1 MRIKEFKEILDGF
14 SENLP
19 MVFMSSGNT
28 LDFYYQIKSSFKFEV
43 VHVND
48 GEIEDAIFFI
58 KEKDFEDYYD
68 KIVNSLVLDLTDEE
82 IEDRYENEDWT
93 KVLLITLDE

>member
-1 MRIKEFKEILDGF
+1 MKISKLQEILNDIKED
-14 SENLP
+14 LP
-19 MVFMSSGNT
+19 IVFMSSGNT

-48 GEIEDAIFFI
+48 GEIDDEIFFI

-82 IEDRYENEDWT
+82 IESRYENEDWT
-93 KVLLITLDE
+93 KVLLITLDD